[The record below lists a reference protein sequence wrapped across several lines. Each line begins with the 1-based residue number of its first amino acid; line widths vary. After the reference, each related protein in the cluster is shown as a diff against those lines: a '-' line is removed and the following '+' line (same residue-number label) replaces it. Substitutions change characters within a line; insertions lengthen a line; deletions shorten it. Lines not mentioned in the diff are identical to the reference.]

1 MTVTALPAR
10 ARWVWDARDRT
21 RAVRVSAHPAQGLLN
36 LSIWRDD
43 LCVGTVKLRPD
54 EVAGLVSGLTDGL
67 AQLAVTPPAVT
78 PPAVTPP
85 AVTPPPAAGPATV
98 TDLETRLAA
107 VESRLPASRP
117 SAAARLR
124 GLAAR
129 VGGHLPSALRG
140 WVPPVHS
147 GG

>member
-21 RAVRVSAHPAQGLLN
+21 RAVRVSVHPAQGLLN

-67 AQLAVTPPAVT
+67 AQLAA
-78 PPAVTPP
+78 
-85 AVTPPPAAGPATV
+85 TPPPAAGPATV

-107 VESRLPASRP
+107 VESRLSAPRP
-117 SAAARLR
+117 SAADRLR
-124 GLAAR
+124 ALAAR
-129 VGGHLPSALRG
+129 VGEHLPPALRG
-140 WVPPVHS
+140 
-147 GG
+147 

>member
-1 MTVTALPAR
+1 MRGMTVTALPAR

-67 AQLAVTPPAVT
+67 ARLATA
-78 PPAVTPP
+78 
-85 AVTPPPAAGPATV
+85 PPPVAGPAGV

-107 VESRLPASRP
+107 VESRLAAPRP
-117 SAAARLR
+117 SAAGRLR
-124 GLAAR
+124 ALAAR
-129 VGGHLPSALRG
+129 MGEHLPPALRG
-140 WVPPVHS
+140 
-147 GG
+147 

>member
-54 EVAGLVSGLTDGL
+54 EVSGLVSGLTDGL
-67 AQLAVTPPAVT
+67 AQLAT
-78 PPAVTPP
+78 
-85 AVTPPPAAGPATV
+85 TPPPAAGPATV

-107 VESRLPASRP
+107 VESRLSSPPTAPQP
-117 SAAARLR
+117 SAGRLLRAVLRHAQDRLR
-124 GLAAR
+124 R
-129 VGGHLPSALRG
+129 
-140 WVPPVHS
+140 
-147 GG
+147 

>member
-54 EVAGLVSGLTDGL
+54 EVSGLVSGLTDGL
-67 AQLAVTPPAVT
+67 AQLAA
-78 PPAVTPP
+78 
-85 AVTPPPAAGPATV
+85 TPPPAAGPATV
-98 TDLETRLAA
+98 TDLEARLAA
-107 VESRLPASRP
+107 VESRLTAPPP
-117 SAAARLR
+117 SAGRLLRAVLRHAQDRLR
-124 GLAAR
+124 R
-129 VGGHLPSALRG
+129 
-140 WVPPVHS
+140 
-147 GG
+147 

>member
-21 RAVRVSAHPAQGLLN
+21 RAVRVSTHPAQGLLN

-54 EVAGLVSGLTDGL
+54 EVSGLVAGLTDGL
-67 AQLAVTPPAVT
+67 AQLATTP
-78 PPAVTPP
+78 
-85 AVTPPPAAGPATV
+85 PPPAAGPATV

-107 VESRLPASRP
+107 VESRLAAPRP

-124 GLAAR
+124 ALAAR
-129 VGGHLPSALRG
+129 VGDR
-140 WVPPVHS
+140 VS
-147 GG
+147 GRR

>member
-67 AQLAVTPPAVT
+67 AQLAVTPL
-78 PPAVTPP
+78 AVTPP

-98 TDLETRLAA
+98 ADLETRLAA
-107 VESRLPASRP
+107 VESRLPAPRP

-124 GLAAR
+124 ALAAR
-129 VGGHLPSALRG
+129 VGGHLPPALRG
-140 WVPPVHS
+140 
-147 GG
+147 

>member
-1 MTVTALPAR
+1 MGLGR
-10 ARWVWDARDRT
+10 ARPT
-21 RAVRVSAHPAQGLLN
+21 RAVRVSTHPAQGLLD

-67 AQLAVTPPAVT
+67 ARLAT
-78 PPAVTPP
+78 
-85 AVTPPPAAGPATV
+85 TPPPAAGSASV
-98 TDLETRLAA
+98 TDLQTRLAA
-107 VESRLPASRP
+107 VESRPAAPRP

-124 GLAAR
+124 ALAVR
-129 VGGHLPSALRG
+129 VGGHLPPALRG
-140 WVPPVHS
+140 WAPLVPS